1 LLQVLLVY
9 WFFLWRLDCKGN
21 DVKSTYRV
29 LAYIIAIEVVIQAAA
44 IAYAFFAL
52 GKWIDDGATLN
63 KTLMDNPN
71 ATYPGTTGLAIH
83 GLNGEMLM
91 PLLVLALL
99 VVSFFAK
106 IPGGTKW
113 AGYLLGLLVIQIGLA
128 FAGHAAPAISPLH
141 GINALILFSV
151 AVMAGRRMSARA
163 KVAPATQAS

>member
-1 LLQVLLVY
+1 M
-9 WFFLWRLDCKGN
+9 
-21 DVKSTYRV
+21 KSTYRV
-29 LAYIIAIEVVIQAAA
+29 LAYIVAAEVVIQAAA

-71 ATYPGTTGLAIH
+71 ASYPGTAGLAIH

-91 PLLVLALL
+91 PLLALALL

-106 IPGGTKW
+106 IPGGIKW
-113 AGYLLGLLVIQIGLA
+113 AGSILGLLVIQIALA
-128 FAGHAAPAISPLH
+128 FAGLAVPAISPLH

-151 AVMAGRRMSARA
+151 AVMAGRRVSAR
-163 KVAPATQAS
+163 TS

>member
-1 LLQVLLVY
+1 M
-9 WFFLWRLDCKGN
+9 
-21 DVKSTYRV
+21 KSTYRV

-52 GKWIDDGATLN
+52 GKWIDGGATLN

-71 ATYPGTTGLAIH
+71 ATYPGTAGLAIH

-91 PLLVLALL
+91 PLLVLVLL

-113 AGYLLGLLVIQIGLA
+113 AASILVLLVIQIGLA

-151 AVMAGRRMSARA
+151 AVMAGRRVSTQ
-163 KVAPATQAS
+163 TQASAAARAQ

>member
-1 LLQVLLVY
+1 M
-9 WFFLWRLDCKGN
+9 
-21 DVKSTYRV
+21 KSTYRV
-29 LAYIIAIEVVIQAAA
+29 LAYIVAAEVVIQAAA

-71 ATYPGTTGLAIH
+71 ASYPGTAGLAIH

-91 PLLVLALL
+91 PLLALALL
-99 VVSFFAK
+99 VVSFCAK

-113 AGYLLGLLVIQIGLA
+113 AGSILALLVIQIALA
-128 FAGHAAPAISPLH
+128 FAGHAVPAISPLH

-151 AVMAGRRMSARA
+151 AVMAGRRVSAR
-163 KVAPATQAS
+163 TS

>member
-1 LLQVLLVY
+1 MPILIVVSGVGL
-9 WFFLWRLDCKGN
+9 
-21 DVKSTYRV
+21 
-29 LAYIIAIEVVIQAAA
+29 LAYIIAMEVVIQAAA

-63 KTLMDNPN
+63 KTLLDNPN
-71 ATYPGTTGLAIH
+71 ATYPGTAGLAIH
-83 GLNGEMLM
+83 GVNGEMLM

-106 IPGGTKW
+106 IPRGTQW
-113 AGYLLGLLVIQIGLA
+113 AVYILVLLVIQIGLA

-151 AVMAGRRMSARA
+151 AVMAGRRVSTQT
-163 KVAPATQAS
+163 KVAPATQS

>member
-1 LLQVLLVY
+1 M
-9 WFFLWRLDCKGN
+9 
-21 DVKSTYRV
+21 KSTYRV
-29 LAYIIAIEVVIQAAA
+29 LAFIIAAEVVIQAAA

-63 KTLMDNPN
+63 KTLLDNPN
-71 ATYPGTTGLAIH
+71 ATYPGTAGLAIH

-91 PLLVLALL
+91 PLLVLVLL

-113 AGYLLGLLVIQIGLA
+113 AASILVLLVIQIGLA

-151 AVMAGRRMSARA
+151 AVMAGRRVSTQ
-163 KVAPATQAS
+163 TQASAAAR

>member
-1 LLQVLLVY
+1 M
-9 WFFLWRLDCKGN
+9 
-21 DVKSTYRV
+21 KSTYRV
-29 LAYIIAIEVVIQAAA
+29 LAFIIAAEVVIQAAA

-63 KTLMDNPN
+63 KTLLDNPN
-71 ATYPGTTGLAIH
+71 ATYPGTAGLAIH

-91 PLLVLALL
+91 PLLVLVLL

-113 AGYLLGLLVIQIGLA
+113 AASILVLLVIQIGLA

-151 AVMAGRRMSARA
+151 AVMAGRRVS
-163 KVAPATQAS
+163 TQAQASAAAR